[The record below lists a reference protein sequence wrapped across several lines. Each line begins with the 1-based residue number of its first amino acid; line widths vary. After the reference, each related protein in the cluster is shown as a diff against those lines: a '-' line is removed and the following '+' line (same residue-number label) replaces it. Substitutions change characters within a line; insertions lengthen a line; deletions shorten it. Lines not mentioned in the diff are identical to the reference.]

1 MARAFRVRVL
11 SEGVRMRLLMIYAE
25 KFAYKTSL
33 KSLESVSET
42 IEQNMI
48 ENAVVG
54 FIHVEEKDEANLSN
68 VETKLIKNLKWAAR
82 KNNTERIVLHSFT
95 HLSDSKASSEITK
108 QLLDNSEQRLKKSN
122 YEVSQTPFGYF
133 LDLDVKAPGNP
144 LARIF
149 KDI

>member
-1 MARAFRVRVL
+1 MK
-11 SEGVRMRLLMIYAE
+11 LLMIYAE
-25 KFAYKTSL
+25 KFSYKTSL
-33 KSLESVSET
+33 KSLESASET
-42 IEQNMI
+42 NEQNII

-95 HLSDSKASSEITK
+95 HLSESKASSEITS
-108 QLLDNSEQRLKKSN
+108 QLLDNSELRLKKSN
-122 YEVSQTPFGYF
+122 YDVYQTPFGYF

-144 LARIF
+144 LARLF

>member
-1 MARAFRVRVL
+1 MK
-11 SEGVRMRLLMIYAE
+11 LLIIYAY

-33 KSLESVSET
+33 KSLESASET
-42 IEQNMI
+42 TEQNII

-54 FIHVEEKDEANLSN
+54 FIHVEKKDEVNLSN

-95 HLSDSKASSEITK
+95 HLSQSKASSEITR
-108 QLLDNSEQRLKKSN
+108 QLLDNSEQRLKKAD
-122 YEVSQTPFGYF
+122 YEVYQTPFGYF
-133 LDLDVKAPGNP
+133 LDLDVKAPGYP
-144 LARIF
+144 LARLF